1 MINSKTMQ
9 NHHTENTKRKTNI
22 PNQYVQK
29 KKNEQKNDKLRPIII
44 SFYNY
49 CSTNALEILN
59 L

>member
-1 MINSKTMQ
+1 MY
-9 NHHTENTKRKTNI
+9 R
-22 PNQYVQK
+22 K